1 MLELTLSKKHEKVKV
16 DIHTSTIYR
25 PSYKT
30 LNVARVKFFLLIAS
44 GFKRGLSGNPCVW
57 KSGRNHFL
65 DQSESSI
72 SSGQSDFKVFTNQ
85 LCRPIRKGLELLL
98 PGWGSW
104 KWEWRARL
112 WSKDGNHEQSWKTLV
127 EETQEGDFCSL
138 HWHFFCNSWS
148 TFEFFLKLTTL
159 STPKVCKNLILESNE
174 SFYTSTN
181 KTILVFRLFCQPS

>member
-1 MLELTLSKKHEKVKV
+1 MWHKW
-16 DIHTSTIYR
+16 
-25 PSYKT
+25 
-30 LNVARVKFFLLIAS
+30 NFFWLLAS
-44 GFKRGLSGNPCVW
+44 GFKGGLSGNPCVW
-57 KSGRNHFL
+57 KSSRNHFL

-85 LCRPIRKGLELLL
+85 LCQPIRKGLELLL

-138 HWHFFCNSWS
+138 HWHFFAIVDQLLNS
-148 TFEFFLKLTTL
+148 FLNLRHFQHLRFAKISYLRVMRVFILQPTKL
-159 STPKVCKNLILESNE
+159 
-174 SFYTSTN
+174 F
-181 KTILVFRLFCQPS
+181 

>member
-1 MLELTLSKKHEKVKV
+1 MWQEWKKCFICSQQVVLMKDYLAILVFEEAMIVV
-16 DIHTSTIYR
+16 FI
-25 PSYKT
+25 
-30 LNVARVKFFLLIAS
+30 
-44 GFKRGLSGNPCVW
+44 
-57 KSGRNHFL
+57 FL

-72 SSGQSDFKVFTNQ
+72 SFGQSDFKVFTNQ
-85 LCRPIRKGLELLL
+85 LCQPIRKGLELFL

-112 WSKDGNHEQSWKTLV
+112 WPKDGNHEQSWKTLV

>member
-1 MLELTLSKKHEKVKV
+1 MWHEW
-16 DIHTSTIYR
+16 
-25 PSYKT
+25 
-30 LNVARVKFFLLIAS
+30 KFFLLIAS
-44 GFKRGLSGNPCVW
+44 GFKRGLSSNPCVW

-85 LCRPIRKGLELLL
+85 LCQPIRKGLELLL

-181 KTILVFRLFCQPS
+181 KTILVFRLFCQPSQIIKRCVLSSCLTIVSQKNLCRR

>member
-16 DIHTSTIYR
+16 DIHTSTNYW
-25 PSYKT
+25 PSYMK
-30 LNVARVKFFLLIAS
+30 LWLWHKWIFFWLLAS
-44 GFKRGLSGNPCVW
+44 GFKWGLSSNPCVW

-65 DQSESSI
+65 DLSESSI
-72 SSGQSDFKVFTNQ
+72 SSGQSDFKVYTNQ
-85 LCRPIRKGLELLL
+85 LCQPIRKGLELLL

-138 HWHFFCNSWS
+138 HWHFFAIVDQLSIS
-148 TFEFFLKLTTL
+148 FLLTTSAQRVPEPDPL
-159 STPKVCKNLILESNE
+159 PGISFNTRPNSVLE
-174 SFYTSTN
+174 
-181 KTILVFRLFCQPS
+181 IIG